1 MQLGAGGHFGFMQ
14 IAQQLQN
21 CIKRICVLHSFAEH
35 NQEKTG
41 VHPLMQ
47 GYLQLL
53 PDHYLLA
60 FVVVFTV
67 SLKKLPCIC
76 AIRAFSKLKS
86 KALLSYFKTLRR

>member
-53 PDHYLLA
+53 PDQNND
-60 FVVVFTV
+60 
-67 SLKKLPCIC
+67 LKG
-76 AIRAFSKLKS
+76 
-86 KALLSYFKTLRR
+86 LSGTSPHWLMVK